1 MSRACGVQKF
11 RSDSRRSSI
20 LRDQSAKTIAAI
32 DNDWFQ
38 PGRLVIRSPATWWL
52 KVQAAVWPV
61 TVVMINEDGKGALE
75 MKRIRDQQP
84 VQTFGSHRPDE
95 AFRDPFACET

>member
-1 MSRACGVQKF
+1 M
-11 RSDSRRSSI
+11 
-20 LRDQSAKTIAAI
+20 DQSAETIAAI
-32 DNDWFQ
+32 DNDRFQ

-75 MKRIRDQQP
+75 MKRIRVQQP

-95 AFRDPFACET
+95 AFRDPICLWDLNRRQDDPAAWA